1 MKGLLRYVKKSTEIR
16 CYSFGARTYFFGLT
30 IVPLPWKYSGNANYR
45 INASKSGALVCH
57 LSLFVVTMQ
66 DSNLHHCMK
75 LPQVGNE
82 KEKEV
87 AEKRGRRE
95 RKIA

>member
-1 MKGLLRYVKKSTEIR
+1 MLFLWRENL
-16 CYSFGARTYFFGLT
+16 FFGLT

-75 LPQVGNE
+75 LCLFRTPFEQNE
-82 KEKEV
+82 YTSFT
-87 AEKRGRRE
+87 
-95 RKIA
+95 